1 MNNTKFTALTAEEMT
16 NIDGGVNRGKIRAG
30 LAMISAGVHLLID
43 GIFHWSNSKRIKT
56 KKLYNYNGGKHNEQH

>member
-1 MNNTKFTALTAEEMT
+1 MEESIMNNTKFTALTAEEMT

-43 GIFHWSNSKRIKT
+43 GIFH
-56 KKLYNYNGGKHNEQH
+56 